1 MIPQELLK
9 DIEIKK
15 LLEDER
21 TARLENEFSK
31 SNVLCTQL
39 VKTLYDRGD
48 FPNFLIIIEYLN
60 QRNNQS
66 REAICSMIKYCL
78 NEVLPALPEDKQTA
92 LLTVVIKVTEGKIFV
107 EREYS
112 IAIRKMTDIHIKNG
126 NTAEAAKLIQDVQI
140 EAFGSLERSY
150 KVDYILFQM
159 KVLLDK
165 GDYIR
170 NLIVSNKINRQHLN
184 DPGFEKLKIRFYE
197 LMIIYYLHEEKYI
210 EVSKCYKEMYDFVK
224 MIRTKLEHPDEV
236 KSECLENYIEV
247 SAKNNP
253 DVLFE
258 NYVMY
263 LAVCPPELETKNM
276 FHELQLKYKPDL
288 DANVNTRFIVDKRLS
303 DDIIVIDNTLFKQF
317 DNVELFKHNNKIYS
331 LFRKF
336 WIQHDLLVFEKFFSK
351 VHLGRIAEMTNVNV
365 DEVEKEIADMVVCG
379 HIYAKINRIESIC
392 VFKKKSDHRDILNE
406 LNYDLNKML
415 KGIENTCHLINKE
428 YLKYGIK

>member
-78 NEVLPALPEDKQTA
+78 NEVLPALPEDKQIS

-126 NTAEAAKLIQDVQI
+126 NIVEAAKLIQDVQI
-140 EAFGSLERSY
+140 EAFGSLERNY

-210 EVSKCYKEMYDFVK
+210 EVSKCYKEMYDFV
-224 MIRTKLEHPDEV
+224 
-236 KSECLENYIEV
+236 EV

-253 DVLFE
+253 NVLFE
-258 NYVMY
+258 NYVLY
-263 LAVCPPELETKNM
+263 LAICPPELETKNM

-288 DANVNTRFIVDKRLS
+288 DSNRNTRFIVDKRLI
-303 DDIIVIDNTLFKQF
+303 DDIIVIDNTLFAQF
-317 DNVELFKHNNKIYS
+317 DNVELFKHNNKIYT

-365 DEVEKEIADMVVCG
+365 EEVEKEIADMVVSG